1 MLIRSN
7 LGFTQFFKFAT
18 IIAIWEKEETNQE
31 EKKRSRR
38 RIKQNRMKKTFLFI
52 FVIILLLV
60 AGVLYKS
67 SESFP
72 KLLENPPVQIEE

>member
-1 MLIRSN
+1 
-7 LGFTQFFKFAT
+7 
-18 IIAIWEKEETNQE
+18 
-31 EKKRSRR
+31 
-38 RIKQNRMKKTFLFI
+38 MKKTFLFI